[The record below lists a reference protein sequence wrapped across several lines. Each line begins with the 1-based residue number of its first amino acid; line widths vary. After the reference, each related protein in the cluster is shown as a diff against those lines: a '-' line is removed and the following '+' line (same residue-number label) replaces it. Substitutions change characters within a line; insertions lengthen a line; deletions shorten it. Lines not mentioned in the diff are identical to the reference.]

1 MLVVGKRRDSGGDQE
16 TKMACGRRRTETA
29 VTCEK
34 SRNEAASNIK
44 ESNSR
49 NYVD

>member
-1 MLVVGKRRDSGGDQE
+1 MLTVGKRRGSGGDQE
-16 TKMACGRRRTETA
+16 MEKACGRRRLETA
-29 VTCEK
+29 VIGENSC
-34 SRNEAASNIK
+34 NEAASNIK